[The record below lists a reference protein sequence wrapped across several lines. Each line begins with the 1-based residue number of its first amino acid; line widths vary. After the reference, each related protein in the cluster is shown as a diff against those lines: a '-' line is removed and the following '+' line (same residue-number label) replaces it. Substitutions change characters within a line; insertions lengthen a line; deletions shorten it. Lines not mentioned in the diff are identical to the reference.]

1 MTQPAAFEVVENALA
16 SLGPHWFDDAS
27 APACRLPSG
36 VTVLATD
43 RRETAGAVLA
53 QVVTRDAVELVVVD
67 LARDPKEG
75 WWSAGGGSA
84 SGSARHD
91 GPATRPPARQSGEPG
106 GPDRAWEVLLD
117 SGGQDHRTAVLRL
130 RSDVVALR
138 VDDREVAVP
147 DHGTVV
153 VLEPHG
159 VTSTLALT
167 AADGRRWSD
176 ELRRP
181 PWTVVEDHDE
191 GSGRWYM
198 GWGDPDDRS

>member
-1 MTQPAAFEVVENALA
+1 MTQPDAFEVVENALGH
-16 SLGPHWFDDAS
+16 LGPHWFEEAS
-27 APACRLPSG
+27 APAGRLPSG

-53 QVVTRDAVELVVVD
+53 QAVTRDAVELVVVD
-67 LARDPKEG
+67 LARDAEEG
-75 WWSAGGGSA
+75 WWSEGGGST
-84 SGSARHD
+84 SGSTRYD
-91 GPATRPPARQSGEPG
+91 DPATRPPARQSGEPG
-106 GPDRAWEVLLD
+106 GPDRAWQILLD
-117 SGGQDHRTAVLRL
+117 SGSQDHRTAVLRL

-181 PWTVVEDHDE
+181 GWEVLHGPAD
-191 GSGRWYM
+191 GSASWYM
-198 GWGDPDDRS
+198 GWGDPDE

>member
-1 MTQPAAFEVVENALA
+1 MTQPDAFEVVENALA
-16 SLGPHWFDDAS
+16 NRGPHWFDDAS
-27 APACRLPSG
+27 VPAGRLPSG

-43 RRETAGAVLA
+43 RLETAGAVLA
-53 QVVTRDAVELVVVD
+53 QVVTRDAVEVVVVD
-67 LARDPKEG
+67 LVRDPEEG
-75 WWSAGGGSA
+75 WWSQGGGST

-91 GPATRPPARQSGEPG
+91 DPATRPPARQSGEPG
-106 GPDRAWEVLLD
+106 GPDRAWEILLD

-181 PWTVVEDHDE
+181 GWEVVDGPAD
-191 GSGRWYM
+191 GSASWYM
-198 GWGDPDDRS
+198 GWGDHDE